1 MSPKKLL
8 TVKSKVDYDQSFQN
22 GQRLGRGAFGS
33 VFQVVNRENGK
44 VAAAI
49 KHVDLTDEN
58 ETIRRYARQEVGF
71 LLSAMPNSLK
81 ECIFIK
87 NC

>member
-71 LLSAMPNSLK
+71 HSD
-81 ECIFIK
+81 
-87 NC
+87 